1 MDKKNKNSKAPENT
15 RKKTRSGSLKSSVG
29 SVAAENSPTPVEAPP
44 ARRQNTGDKKTTS
57 TPEKPAASKPKPAAA
72 AETSKPEASKPEAS
86 KPGATQGESSSKSNN
101 AGAMDFAALLSK
113 QMEEFKN
120 MMISTQ
126 QQTAAMIEQM
136 QTQSEVRFAKIE
148 AELSQFIPEVDQ
160 QFGEVEKRVDEEETS
175 RQARASEGSGIS
187 ESING

>member
-1 MDKKNKNSKAPENT
+1 
-15 RKKTRSGSLKSSVG
+15 
-29 SVAAENSPTPVEAPP
+29 
-44 ARRQNTGDKKTTS
+44 
-57 TPEKPAASKPKPAAA
+57 
-72 AETSKPEASKPEAS
+72 
-86 KPGATQGESSSKSNN
+86 
-101 AGAMDFAALLSK
+101 
-113 QMEEFKN
+113 
-120 MMISTQ
+120 
-126 QQTAAMIEQM
+126 MIEQM